1 MAQGAV
7 RLVGLLVAVVVALSI
22 GAGCSYNRFATQDEA
37 VRAQW
42 SQVENQLQRRHDLIP
57 NLVETVKGFAQQEKD
72 VFQAVADAR
81 AKMAGAGTI
90 NERVAAASAES
101 SALARLLVVVENYP
115 QLKSNEN
122 FLRLMDELGGTENRI
137 ATERMRYNEAARTYN
152 TMRRRFPGNLMA
164 GLFGFEE
171 RPYFEVPNEAK
182 VAPKVDFGKK

>member
-81 AKMAGAGTI
+81 AKMAGAGTL

-137 ATERMRYNEAARTYN
+137 ATERMRYNEAARDYN

-164 GLFGFEE
+164 GMFGFEE
-171 RPYFEVPNEAK
+171 RPYFEVPPEAK
-182 VAPKVDFGKK
+182 AAPKVDFGKK

>member
-1 MAQGAV
+1 M
-7 RLVGLLVAVVVALSI
+7 AVVVALSI

-72 VFQAVADAR
+72 VFQSVADAR

-122 FLRLMDELGGTENRI
+122 FMRLMDELGGTENRI
-137 ATERMRYNEAARTYN
+137 ATERMRYNDAAREYN

-164 GLFGFEE
+164 GMFGFEE
-171 RPYFEVPNEAK
+171 RPYFEVPAEAK
-182 VAPKVDFGKK
+182 AAPKVDFGKK